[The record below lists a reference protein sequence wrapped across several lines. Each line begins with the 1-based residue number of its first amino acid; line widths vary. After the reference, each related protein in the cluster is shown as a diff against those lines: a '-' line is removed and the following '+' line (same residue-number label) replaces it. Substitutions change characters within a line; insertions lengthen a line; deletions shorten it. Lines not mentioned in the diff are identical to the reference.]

1 MSGATHLT
9 GEAAYEMAM
18 AALGRLWPDW
28 SGELTPLKPLT
39 QPLRA
44 TPFRLSGG
52 AKPAVIKVWG
62 PGNASKAAAQAARQE
77 EVALAMVTGENRGV
91 PVFGFDTAACAL
103 LMQDVSGDT
112 IDHALEETPDRLNEL
127 ATRAGT
133 WLRDYHALSLR
144 PAPFRPAGH
153 IAWLEKLRTQI
164 ADGHREVAD
173 PDRFCRLTTQIC
185 DSAMTLRKRPATKVI
200 THRDLTLG
208 NLLVDDQN
216 TLWGIDFENNREDE
230 PLRDLFTLAV
240 DLIGF
245 TSNGL
250 QASETY
256 RRLTLAYGDRE
267 TDPEVHAFLF
277 HCFALGVWANTPA
290 TPSKRQAKRFR
301 VVQWMLQNP
310 STITG

>member
-1 MSGATHLT
+1 MSDATHLT
-9 GEAAYEMAM
+9 GEAAYEIAV

-44 TPFRLSGG
+44 TPFRVSGG
-52 AKPAVIKVWG
+52 TKPTVIKVWG
-62 PGNASKAAAQAARQE
+62 PGNATKAAAQAARQE
-77 EVALAMVTGENRGV
+77 EVALAMSAGVSRGV
-91 PVFGFDTAACAL
+91 PVFGFDAAACAL

-112 IDHALEETPDRLNEL
+112 IDNALQETPDRLNEL

-133 WLRDYHALSLR
+133 WLRDYHTLSLR

-153 IAWLEKLRTQI
+153 IAWLEKLRAQI
-164 ADGHREVAD
+164 ADGQRGVPD
-173 PDRFCRLTTQIC
+173 PNGFCHLVTQVCDR
-185 DSAMTLRKRPATKVI
+185 AMTLRKRPATKAI

-216 TLWGIDFENNREDE
+216 TLWGIDFENTREDE

-245 TSNGL
+245 TPNGT
-250 QASETY
+250 QASQAY
-256 RRLTLAYGDRE
+256 RGLTQAYGDRE

-277 HCFALGVWANTPA
+277 QCFSLGVWANTPA
-290 TPSKRQAKRFR
+290 IPSKRQAKRLR

-310 STITG
+310 SAITG